1 MYICIY
7 VSYMGMYADC
17 EISRHIFVWTMQ
29 RQFQFGTCGLCG
41 LYVCGIDFSQCLVGD
56 CLDEFIFCLNAD
68 VFEFLFHAL
77 CMLRLQHAHMHTM
90 HTRAMVHTHI
100 RTRAHI
106 YIHR

>member
-17 EISRHIFVWTMQ
+17 EISQHIFVWTVQ
-29 RQFQFGTCGLCG
+29 RQFRFGTCG

-77 CMLRLQHAHMHTM
+77 CMLQLQHAHSYMHTM